1 MTLIEKILF
10 EFYSQLLLQVGFC
23 LGGVKHWPKSTWGND
38 GFISCYTYKPL
49 LREARTQNR
58 NSGKD
63 HGKQNCLLA
72 CLLPLACLA
81 TLLKQSRLTCPG
93 MTSHT
98 VARALLLQTVFK
110 KMSHRHSHKPIQCR
124 QHFNWSFLFL
134 GGSQWQ
140 HQLTMTT
147 VFNYAILGLNI
158 FTRGESGSLC
168 AQGQFSL

>member
-23 LGGVKHWPKSTWGND
+23 CWGVKHWPKSTWGKD
-38 GFISCYTYKPL
+38 GCISCYTYKPF
-49 LREARTQNR
+49 LR
-58 NSGKD
+58 D
-63 HGKQNCLLA
+63 GKQNCLLA

-81 TLLKQSRLTCPG
+81 TLLMQSRLTCSS
-93 MTSHT
+93 MKSHT
-98 VARALLLQTVFK
+98 VARALLPQATFK
-110 KMSHRHSHKPIQCR
+110 KMSHRHVHKPIHCR

-147 VFNYAILGLNI
+147 VFNYAVLGLNI
-158 FTRGESGSLC
+158 FYHRRDRQISVCSRPI
-168 AQGQFSL
+168 